1 MPLHAVA
8 YSSVAR
14 PDLVDAALDRI
25 VADATAFNRVAGVS
39 GALMFDG
46 TRFVQYIEGPRD
58 GLDSVFQRIVNA
70 RAHMNLHVLARMPL
84 KARWFPRW
92 SMTSRLSEPE
102 VLDGILLARWAG
114 FDPLHSEGFSGLLQV
129 WTGRQG
135 EIEPAAVMLGS

>member
-70 RAHMNLHVLARMPL
+70 RAHTNLHVLARTPL

-92 SMTSRLSEPE
+92 SMTSRLIEPE
-102 VLDGILLARWAG
+102 VLDGILQARWAG
-114 FDPLHSEGFSGLLQV
+114 FDPLHSDGFGMLLQV